1 MEKYKNVKNLLSKG
15 STNAKTKK
23 NSLDTF
29 ILYLAPHKQNDKG
42 VNICTKASKGCIL
55 SCLYSAGRG
64 KFNNV
69 QQSRINKTNYYIYN
83 KEAFIKQLAK
93 EILTKVKTARKKNK
107 KIAFRLNGTSDLDF
121 IYLLKKYASLD
132 IESLSDTAKFY
143 DYTKILGKVKKY
155 LNHKNYTVTF
165 SRSEDN
171 QKETIEALKLGGN
184 VAAVFKSKLPKLY
197 KGFKVIDGDKSDLEM
212 LNYKNVILGLLAKGE
227 AKKDTSGFVI
237 A

>member
-42 VNICTKASKGCIL
+42 VNICIKASKGCIL
-55 SCLYSAGRG
+55 GCLYSAGRG

-132 IESLSDTAKFY
+132 IKSLSDTAKFY

-212 LNYKNVILGLLAKGE
+212 LNYKNVILGLLAKGD

-237 A
+237 T